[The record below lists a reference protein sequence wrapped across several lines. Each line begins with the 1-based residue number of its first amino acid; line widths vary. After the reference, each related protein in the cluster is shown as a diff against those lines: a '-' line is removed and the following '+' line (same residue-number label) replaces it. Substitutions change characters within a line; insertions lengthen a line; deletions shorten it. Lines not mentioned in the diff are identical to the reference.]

1 MTSGSAEAVEA
12 VPVVASP
19 FPRVSPGSCT
29 GTYKIL
35 IIEGK
40 LDLTASSKIANDL

>member
-1 MTSGSAEAVEA
+1 MSSGSAEAVVA

-19 FPRVSPGSCT
+19 FPRASPGSSA

-35 IIEGK
+35 IIEG
-40 LDLTASSKIANDL
+40 